1 MKPFVLTFL
10 LFLPLIASSQKTT
23 VSGNVLDELT
33 GTPLPFVKIR
43 FQDSKIGTYT
53 DTLGKYSIDTYYAT
67 DTLIFSFSGYVIKKI
82 IIEKDTDQEINTTL
96 QVLQS
101 DFDAI
106 YIKAP
111 DELPSTTL
119 HKRIIANK
127 PINDKKKL
135 TAYEYEVYNK
145 VQLDINNIGEKF
157 KDRKT
162 VKKVDVIIDYLD
174 SLEDGTHYLPV
185 ILSESIS
192 DFYFKTNPQK
202 KKEVVKATRISG
214 VENLDMNQFLGD
226 MYVDVDLYSN
236 YMYLFN
242 KSFISPVANFAR
254 SFYKFYLED
263 SSFIDNQWC
272 YKLRFTPKRTG
283 DMTFQGDL
291 WIHDTTYAVKKFT
304 ASIAPWVNINYV
316 QDLYIEQEFEM
327 VVPEVWMLKEEKMIA
342 DLKIAKKSGIYGF
355 FGRRYSSR
363 TNFAINAKHPDEFY
377 KSNSTVEIDQ
387 NAKTRS
393 ETYWKEVRHTPLSKQ
408 EQGVDDMID
417 TLNELRF
424 FKLLK
429 NTMYMASTGYY
440 PLGKVELGS
449 VFSLVT
455 KNQAEGWRIALSLRT
470 SNSFSRRVEL
480 GGRIAF
486 GFMDERLK
494 YGTSVRYNI
503 TPKKR
508 GMLTAFYNYDLEQIG
523 QSPTAA
529 TIGSTFGTLLR
540 TGPLD
545 KLTFVQKA
553 GINLEKD
560 VGKDIILYGGM
571 EWKEYTPLGI
581 ANYIRPNQIS
591 GIDDTINKIRTTELI
606 ARYRWAK
613 DEEFVSGAFDRSSIR
628 SKYPIIS
635 IQGIFGIKGF
645 LNGNYAYQKIDLSIE
660 QQLRI
665 GFAGRIRYGINAG
678 YIFGNAAYPFLK
690 VHEGNESYWMQLNTF
705 NKMNYFEFISDKYV
719 SILVENHWD
728 GLFLNRLSLLKKLK
742 WRLVSTGRAVIGSI
756 SDRHTREMRIP
767 NFTKTFGKTPYIE
780 VALGIENI
788 LTVGRIDVFWR
799 LTHNEI
805 GVKTNDISN
814 FGLRARYA
822 FNF

>member
-455 KNQAEGWRIALSLRT
+455 KNQAEGWRTALSLRT

-728 GLFLNRLSLLKKLK
+728 GLFLNRLPLLKKLK

>member
-1 MKPFVLTFL
+1 
-10 LFLPLIASSQKTT
+10 
-23 VSGNVLDELT
+23 
-33 GTPLPFVKIR
+33 
-43 FQDSKIGTYT
+43 
-53 DTLGKYSIDTYYAT
+53 
-67 DTLIFSFSGYVIKKI
+67 
-82 IIEKDTDQEINTTL
+82 
-96 QVLQS
+96 
-101 DFDAI
+101 
-106 YIKAP
+106 
-111 DELPSTTL
+111 
-119 HKRIIANK
+119 
-127 PINDKKKL
+127 
-135 TAYEYEVYNK
+135 
-145 VQLDINNIGEKF
+145 
-157 KDRKT
+157 
-162 VKKVDVIIDYLD
+162 
-174 SLEDGTHYLPV
+174 
-185 ILSESIS
+185 
-192 DFYFKTNPQK
+192 
-202 KKEVVKATRISG
+202 
-214 VENLDMNQFLGD
+214 
-226 MYVDVDLYSN
+226 
-236 YMYLFN
+236 
-242 KSFISPVANFAR
+242 
-254 SFYKFYLED
+254 
-263 SSFIDNQWC
+263 
-272 YKLRFTPKRTG
+272 
-283 DMTFQGDL
+283 
-291 WIHDTTYAVKKFT
+291 
-304 ASIAPWVNINYV
+304 
-316 QDLYIEQEFEM
+316 
-327 VVPEVWMLKEEKMIA
+327 
-342 DLKIAKKSGIYGF
+342 
-355 FGRRYSSR
+355 
-363 TNFAINAKHPDEFY
+363 
-377 KSNSTVEIDQ
+377 
-387 NAKTRS
+387 
-393 ETYWKEVRHTPLSKQ
+393 
-408 EQGVDDMID
+408 MID

-429 NTMYMASTGYY
+429 NTIYMASTGYY
-440 PLGKVELGS
+440 SLGKVELGS

-455 KNQAEGWRIALSLRT
+455 KNQAEGWRTALSLRT

-480 GGRIAF
+480 GVRIAF

-690 VHEGNESYWMQLNTF
+690 VHDGNESYWMQLNTF

-728 GLFLNRLSLLKKLK
+728 GLFLNRLPLLKKLK
-742 WRLVSTGRAVIGSI
+742 WRLVLTGRAVIGSI

>member
-1 MKPFVLTFL
+1 M
-10 LFLPLIASSQKTT
+10 PLIASSQKTT

-417 TLNELRF
+417 TLNELHF

>member
-1 MKPFVLTFL
+1 M
-10 LFLPLIASSQKTT
+10 PLIASSQKTT

-145 VQLDINNIGEKF
+145 VQLDINNIREKF

-226 MYVDVDLYSN
+226 MYVDVDLYNN

-316 QDLYIEQEFEM
+316 QNLYIEQEFEM

-387 NAKTRS
+387 NGKTRS

-455 KNQAEGWRIALSLRT
+455 KNQAEGWRTALSLRT

-728 GLFLNRLSLLKKLK
+728 GLFLNRLPLLKKLK

>member
-1 MKPFVLTFL
+1 M
-10 LFLPLIASSQKTT
+10 PLIASSQKTT

-226 MYVDVDLYSN
+226 MYVDVDLYNN

-272 YKLRFTPKRTG
+272 YKLRFTPKRTA

-316 QDLYIEQEFEM
+316 QNLYIEQEFEM

-455 KNQAEGWRIALSLRT
+455 KNQAEGWRTALSLRT

-728 GLFLNRLSLLKKLK
+728 GLFLNRLPLLKKLK

>member
-1 MKPFVLTFL
+1 
-10 LFLPLIASSQKTT
+10 LPLIASSQKTT

-417 TLNELRF
+417 TLNELHF

>member
-1 MKPFVLTFL
+1 
-10 LFLPLIASSQKTT
+10 
-23 VSGNVLDELT
+23 
-33 GTPLPFVKIR
+33 
-43 FQDSKIGTYT
+43 
-53 DTLGKYSIDTYYAT
+53 
-67 DTLIFSFSGYVIKKI
+67 
-82 IIEKDTDQEINTTL
+82 
-96 QVLQS
+96 
-101 DFDAI
+101 
-106 YIKAP
+106 
-111 DELPSTTL
+111 
-119 HKRIIANK
+119 
-127 PINDKKKL
+127 
-135 TAYEYEVYNK
+135 
-145 VQLDINNIGEKF
+145 
-157 KDRKT
+157 
-162 VKKVDVIIDYLD
+162 
-174 SLEDGTHYLPV
+174 
-185 ILSESIS
+185 
-192 DFYFKTNPQK
+192 
-202 KKEVVKATRISG
+202 
-214 VENLDMNQFLGD
+214 
-226 MYVDVDLYSN
+226 
-236 YMYLFN
+236 
-242 KSFISPVANFAR
+242 
-254 SFYKFYLED
+254 
-263 SSFIDNQWC
+263 
-272 YKLRFTPKRTG
+272 
-283 DMTFQGDL
+283 
-291 WIHDTTYAVKKFT
+291 
-304 ASIAPWVNINYV
+304 
-316 QDLYIEQEFEM
+316 
-327 VVPEVWMLKEEKMIA
+327 
-342 DLKIAKKSGIYGF
+342 
-355 FGRRYSSR
+355 
-363 TNFAINAKHPDEFY
+363 
-377 KSNSTVEIDQ
+377 
-387 NAKTRS
+387 
-393 ETYWKEVRHTPLSKQ
+393 
-408 EQGVDDMID
+408 
-417 TLNELRF
+417 
-424 FKLLK
+424 
-429 NTMYMASTGYY
+429 MASTGYY

-455 KNQAEGWRIALSLRT
+455 KNQAEGWRTALSLRT

-728 GLFLNRLSLLKKLK
+728 GLFLNRLPLLKKLK
-742 WRLVSTGRAVIGSI
+742 WRLVLTGRAVIGSI

>member
-1 MKPFVLTFL
+1 M
-10 LFLPLIASSQKTT
+10 PLIASSQKTT

-226 MYVDVDLYSN
+226 MYVDVDLYNN

-316 QDLYIEQEFEM
+316 QNLYIEQEFEM

-387 NAKTRS
+387 NGKTRS

-455 KNQAEGWRIALSLRT
+455 KNQAEGWRTALSLRT

-728 GLFLNRLSLLKKLK
+728 GLFLNRLPLLKKLK

>member
-202 KKEVVKATRISG
+202 KKDVENATRISG

-417 TLNELRF
+417 TLNELHF

-455 KNQAEGWRIALSLRT
+455 KNQAEGWRTALSLRT

-728 GLFLNRLSLLKKLK
+728 GLFLNRLPLLKKLK

>member
-1 MKPFVLTFL
+1 M
-10 LFLPLIASSQKTT
+10 PLIASSQKTT

-363 TNFAINAKHPDEFY
+363 TNFAINSKHPDEFY
-377 KSNSTVEIDQ
+377 KSSSTVEIDQ

-417 TLNELRF
+417 TLNELHF

-455 KNQAEGWRIALSLRT
+455 KNQAEGWRTALSLRT

-728 GLFLNRLSLLKKLK
+728 GLFLNRLPLLKKLK

>member
-1 MKPFVLTFL
+1 M
-10 LFLPLIASSQKTT
+10 PLIASSQKTT

-417 TLNELRF
+417 TLNELHF

-455 KNQAEGWRIALSLRT
+455 KNQAEGWRTALSLRT

-613 DEEFVSGAFDRSSIR
+613 DEEFVSGAFYRSSIR

-728 GLFLNRLSLLKKLK
+728 GLFLNRLPLLKKLK

>member
-1 MKPFVLTFL
+1 M
-10 LFLPLIASSQKTT
+10 PLIASSQKTT

-226 MYVDVDLYSN
+226 MYVDVDLYNN

-316 QDLYIEQEFEM
+316 QNLYIEQEFEM

-342 DLKIAKKSGIYGF
+342 DLEIAKKSGIYGF

-387 NAKTRS
+387 NGKTRS

-455 KNQAEGWRIALSLRT
+455 KNQAEGWRTALSLRT

-728 GLFLNRLSLLKKLK
+728 GLFLNRLPLLKKLK

>member
-1 MKPFVLTFL
+1 MSKEFL
-10 LFLPLIASSQKTT
+10 RPWIL
-23 VSGNVLDELT
+23 
-33 GTPLPFVKIR
+33 
-43 FQDSKIGTYT
+43 
-53 DTLGKYSIDTYYAT
+53 SI
-67 DTLIFSFSGYVIKKI
+67 
-82 IIEKDTDQEINTTL
+82 
-96 QVLQS
+96 
-101 DFDAI
+101 
-106 YIKAP
+106 
-111 DELPSTTL
+111 
-119 HKRIIANK
+119 
-127 PINDKKKL
+127 
-135 TAYEYEVYNK
+135 
-145 VQLDINNIGEKF
+145 
-157 KDRKT
+157 
-162 VKKVDVIIDYLD
+162 VKK
-174 SLEDGTHYLPV
+174 S
-185 ILSESIS
+185 
-192 DFYFKTNPQK
+192 
-202 KKEVVKATRISG
+202 
-214 VENLDMNQFLGD
+214 
-226 MYVDVDLYSN
+226 
-236 YMYLFN
+236 
-242 KSFISPVANFAR
+242 
-254 SFYKFYLED
+254 
-263 SSFIDNQWC
+263 
-272 YKLRFTPKRTG
+272 
-283 DMTFQGDL
+283 
-291 WIHDTTYAVKKFT
+291 
-304 ASIAPWVNINYV
+304 
-316 QDLYIEQEFEM
+316 
-327 VVPEVWMLKEEKMIA
+327 
-342 DLKIAKKSGIYGF
+342 
-355 FGRRYSSR
+355 FGR
-363 TNFAINAKHPDEFY
+363 
-377 KSNSTVEIDQ
+377 TV
-387 NAKTRS
+387 
-393 ETYWKEVRHTPLSKQ
+393 V
-408 EQGVDDMID
+408 
-417 TLNELRF
+417 
-424 FKLLK
+424 
-429 NTMYMASTGYY
+429 
-440 PLGKVELGS
+440 
-449 VFSLVT
+449 
-455 KNQAEGWRIALSLRT
+455 
-470 SNSFSRRVEL
+470 
-480 GGRIAF
+480 
-486 GFMDERLK
+486 
-494 YGTSVRYNI
+494 
-503 TPKKR
+503 
-508 GMLTAFYNYDLEQIG
+508 TAFYNYDLEQIG

-560 VGKDIILYGGM
+560 VGM

-728 GLFLNRLSLLKKLK
+728 GLFLNRLPLLKKLK

>member
-1 MKPFVLTFL
+1 M
-10 LFLPLIASSQKTT
+10 PLIASSQKTT

-226 MYVDVDLYSN
+226 MYVDVDLYNN

-387 NAKTRS
+387 NSKARS

-455 KNQAEGWRIALSLRT
+455 KNQAEGWRTALSLRT

-728 GLFLNRLSLLKKLK
+728 GLFLNRLPLLKKLK

>member
-1 MKPFVLTFL
+1 M
-10 LFLPLIASSQKTT
+10 PLIASSQKTT

-226 MYVDVDLYSN
+226 MYVDVDLYNN

-316 QDLYIEQEFEM
+316 QDLYIEQESEM

-387 NAKTRS
+387 NAKARS

-455 KNQAEGWRIALSLRT
+455 KNQAEGWRTALSLRT

-494 YGTSVRYNI
+494 YGTSARYNI

-728 GLFLNRLSLLKKLK
+728 GLFLNRLPLLKKLK

>member
-1 MKPFVLTFL
+1 M
-10 LFLPLIASSQKTT
+10 PLIASSQKTT

-226 MYVDVDLYSN
+226 MYVDVDLYNN

-316 QDLYIEQEFEM
+316 QNLYIEQEFEM

-387 NAKTRS
+387 NGKTRS

-455 KNQAEGWRIALSLRT
+455 KNQAEGWRTALSLRT

-690 VHEGNESYWMQLNTF
+690 VHEGNESYWMQLSTF

-728 GLFLNRLSLLKKLK
+728 GLFLNRLPLLKKLK

>member
-1 MKPFVLTFL
+1 
-10 LFLPLIASSQKTT
+10 LPLIASSQKTT

-363 TNFAINAKHPDEFY
+363 TNFAINSKHPDEFY
-377 KSNSTVEIDQ
+377 KSSSTVEIDQ

-417 TLNELRF
+417 TLNELHF

-455 KNQAEGWRIALSLRT
+455 KNQAEGWRTALSLRT

-728 GLFLNRLSLLKKLK
+728 GLFLNRLPLLKKLK

>member
-226 MYVDVDLYSN
+226 MYVDVDLYNN

-316 QDLYIEQEFEM
+316 QNLYIEQEFEM

-387 NAKTRS
+387 NGKTRS

-455 KNQAEGWRIALSLRT
+455 KNQAEGWRTALSLRT

-690 VHEGNESYWMQLNTF
+690 VHEGNESYWMQLSTF

-728 GLFLNRLSLLKKLK
+728 GLFLNRLPLLKKLK